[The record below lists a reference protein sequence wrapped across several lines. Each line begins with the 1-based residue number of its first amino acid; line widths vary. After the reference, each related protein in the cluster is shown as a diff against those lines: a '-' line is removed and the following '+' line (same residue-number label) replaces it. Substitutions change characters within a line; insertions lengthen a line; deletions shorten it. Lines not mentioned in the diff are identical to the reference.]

1 MQAAERMID
10 GAGAALGPRTEV
22 QGYKMI
28 DAIVSSQSAEDPFTR
43 YKRV

>member
-22 QGYKMI
+22 QGYKII
-28 DAIVSSQSAEDPFTR
+28 DVDPCFDQDPLVR
-43 YKRV
+43 F